1 MISEASVE
9 SFLNGLASPSATP
22 GGGSTAAIMGAMGAA
37 LVSMVC
43 GLTLGKKGYV
53 EAEEQIK
60 EVLKRA
66 HGLRQRLMAMIEDDL
81 RAYGKVMGAYALP
94 RGTEAERV
102 NRTEAI
108 QEAMT
113 EATLAPLACARVCGE
128 VMELARIVAEKGN
141 LNAAGEAG
149 VAALAAHAALR
160 GAALNVYINTGS
172 IQDRSFVDRTLAEL
186 DTIVRGRDTFDVT
199 VLELVA
205 GRLGDAR
212 TRK

>member
-1 MISEASVE
+1 MSLCACCNTARFHASLFGVPCAPGAAAFPRYNGIQRRGGMPMISEVSVE

-66 HGLRQRLMAMIEDDL
+66 HSLRQRLMAMIEDDL

-94 RGTEAERV
+94 RDTEAGRV

-128 VMELARIVAEKGN
+128 VMELARIVSE
-141 LNAAGEAG
+141 
-149 VAALAAHAALR
+149 
-160 GAALNVYINTGS
+160 
-172 IQDRSFVDRTLAEL
+172 
-186 DTIVRGRDTFDVT
+186 
-199 VLELVA
+199 
-205 GRLGDAR
+205 
-212 TRK
+212 

>member
-1 MISEASVE
+1 
-9 SFLNGLASPSATP
+9 
-22 GGGSTAAIMGAMGAA
+22 MGAA

-66 HGLRQRLMAMIEDDL
+66 QSLRQRLMAMIEDDL